1 MWRDR
6 FENNKNFL
14 DFWLFRN
21 VLNFNDFLVKIFN
34 VDNNGNYFIFNF
46 KGKFYEKVIKEE
58 DEYNILMDIVLN
70 V

>member
-1 MWRDR
+1 M
-6 FENNKNFL
+6 
-14 DFWLFRN
+14 
-21 VLNFNDFLVKIFN
+21 KIFN

-46 KGKFYEKVIKEE
+46 KGKFYEKAIKEE